1 MLDLQSRARVTYT
14 VPPDDRTL
22 AALAR
27 LADLRAL
34 PEPDE
39 TATAEI
45 AQLEAGLPTTQEIRL
60 TLRAPTA
67 YDMARY
73 EMRRVKV
80 VEWFEAM
87 AGRKLADAPDEE
99 EANPIRN
106 SAENAVFA
114 DAMAWAVIVSTLEGI
129 EVRARRFGSDG
140 AKWIDTDIPPE
151 WSDAPEAFLR
161 WAPGE
166 LVQEAMA
173 TARRLAPT
181 VWGGADPLA
190 RKYGGINVAP

>member
-22 AALAR
+22 ADLAR
-27 LADLRAL
+27 LADLRAI
-34 PEPDE
+34 PDQDKPD
-39 TATAEI
+39 AAEI
-45 AQLEAGLPTTQEIRL
+45 ARIVSGLPMTQDVRL

-80 VEWFEAM
+80 VEWFETM
-87 AGRKLADAPDEE
+87 AGRKLADEPDED
-99 EANPIRN
+99 ANPIRT

-114 DAMAWAVIVSTLEGI
+114 DAMAWAVIVSTLDKI
-129 EVRARRFGSDG
+129 ESRTRRFDVTD
-140 AKWIDTDIPPE
+140 AEWTPADIPPDWGE
-151 WSDAPEAFLR
+151 SPDVFLA

-166 LVQEAMA
+166 LVHEAMA

>member
-45 AQLEAGLPTTQEIRL
+45 AQIEAGLPMTQDVRL

-80 VEWFEAM
+80 VEWFETM
-87 AGRKLADAPDEE
+87 AGRKLADEPDED
-99 EANPIRN
+99 ANPIRT

-129 EVRARRFGSDG
+129 KVRERRFGSDE

-151 WSDAPEAFLR
+151 WGESPDVFLA

-166 LVQEAMA
+166 LVHEAMA

>member
-1 MLDLQSRARVTYT
+1 MLGLQSRARVTYT

-34 PEPDE
+34 PEPDAE
-39 TATAEI
+39 ATAEI
-45 AQLEAGLPTTQEIRL
+45 AQIEARLPTTQEIRL

-99 EANPIRN
+99 ETNPIRN

-114 DAMAWAVIVSTLEGI
+114 DAMAWAVIVSTLDKI
-129 EVRARRFGSDG
+129 ESRTRRFDVTD
-140 AKWIDTDIPPE
+140 AEWTPADIPPDWGE
-151 WSDAPEAFLR
+151 SPDVFLA

-166 LVQEAMA
+166 LVHEAMA